1 MMWSP
6 HVGTQNEL
14 RVKLVEM
21 DKHARP
27 AGLRGHFETGMAP
40 SSHRR
45 IEASI
50 TRQMEELEAQEHSS
64 DAESAVGNEQ
74 IPSQREVS

>member
-1 MMWSP
+1 
-6 HVGTQNEL
+6 
-14 RVKLVEM
+14 M
-21 DKHARP
+21 DKYARP

-64 DAESAVGNEQ
+64 DAESAVGKCGAATGLVTDTL
-74 IPSQREVS
+74 SQSVTNVTLKDTESMSE